1 MSALPV
7 IGAAR
12 WYELRKLADG
22 LSLIHEP
29 WIKPFYRC
37 NMWHVQGRDADL
49 LFDSGLGH
57 FPLRSSVAALRE
69 RPVICVASHSHFDHI
84 GCHHEFETRCIH
96 AAEAD
101 VLADPRNDR
110 TLADRYATDEMF
122 DGVPEGWAAG
132 KYRIKSAPATR
143 ILQDGEVIDL
153 GDRAFE
159 VVHTPGH
166 SPGGIALWE
175 RKTGTLLS
183 GDIIYDGPLI
193 DDCYHSDLGDYEK
206 SLRRLAKLPAATVHG
221 GHFPSFGGKRLIE
234 VVDEYLL
241 GRRLP
246 GCHLDT

>member
-1 MSALPV
+1 MTALPI
-7 IGAAR
+7 IGPDR
-12 WYELRKLADG
+12 WYEVRKLADG
-22 LSLIHEP
+22 VNLIHEP

-37 NMWHVQGRDADL
+37 NMWHVQGRDFDL
-49 LFDSGLGH
+49 LFDTGLGH
-57 FPLRSSVAALRE
+57 FPLRSSIAALRE

-84 GCHHEFETRCIH
+84 GCHHEFDRRCIH
-96 AAEAD
+96 RAEAD
-101 VLADPRNDR
+101 ILADPRNDR

-122 DGVPEGWAAG
+122 DGIPEGWAMG

-143 ILQDGEVIDL
+143 VLSDGEAIDL

-175 RKTGTLLS
+175 RKTGILLS

-193 DDCYHSDLGDYEK
+193 DDCYHSDLGDYET
-206 SLRRLAKLPAATVHG
+206 SLRRLAKLPAGTVHG

-234 VVDEYLL
+234 VIDEYLI

-246 GCHLDT
+246 GCHLDI

>member
-1 MSALPV
+1 MSVLPV
-7 IGAAR
+7 IGAER
-12 WYELRKLADG
+12 WYELKKLADG
-22 LSLIHEP
+22 VTLIHEP

-37 NMWHVQGRDADL
+37 NMWHVQGRDRDL
-49 LFDSGLGH
+49 LFDTGLGH
-57 FPLRSSVAALRE
+57 FPLRASIAALRE

-84 GCHHEFETRCIH
+84 GCHHEFSTRCIH

-101 VLADPRNDR
+101 ILANPRNDW

-122 DGVPEGWAAG
+122 DGVPEGWSAAA
-132 KYRIKSAPATR
+132 YRIKSAPATR
-143 ILQDGEVIDL
+143 ILTDGEVIDL
-153 GDRAFE
+153 GDRVFE

-193 DDCYHSDLGDYEK
+193 DDCYHSDLGDYET
-206 SLRRLAKLPAATVHG
+206 SLRRLAKLSVETVHG
-221 GHFPSFGGKRLIE
+221 GHFPSFGRARLIE
-234 VVDEYLL
+234 VIDEYLA